1 MNENDMAKFSFA
13 EGARRLHIGG
23 ANVTMLTTLR
33 IKNLALVP
41 DLTLELQ
48 PGCNV
53 ITGETGAGKSI
64 IIGALNLVLGERADR
79 SLIRTGSDSCSV
91 EAVFDVSKLVVAQ
104 IPRSRRRQSAQ
115 TSPVESQ
122 RGLTSAATTPDD
134 DSRSQLEAFL
144 AENGLEPCEENQLV
158 LKRTFTAGGTNRQF
172 VNGTATT
179 LNVLAAIGEWLVD
192 MHGPHDHQSLLHPAR
207 QLAILDAF
215 GGLEK
220 ERAAFGELVQ
230 RRAALESEKSVLV
243 VDEKTYVQQ
252 LDLLRFQVNEISGA
266 RLQPGEDQGVEE
278 KFQRASNAAKLLQL
292 CQAALDLLGENDA
305 SLLTQA
311 GAVGRTLQELQRV
324 DAGAG
329 ALVELHGQ
337 AASALRE
344 LQSELSRYAD
354 KVEVDPAQ
362 LQQLEERLD
371 LLHSLKRKYGAT
383 LAEVIAFGDDAK
395 RRLSQLESRDGELAR
410 LNSELQKLD
419 VELLRAGKELSAKR
433 RKIIPQ
439 LAKAVGKQLDDLGF
453 KQSKFDVA
461 INSVAAD
468 VSPLHL
474 VESNVRAD
482 SRRLL
487 QFGEASFS
495 STGFDEIEFQFAP
508 NAGEPVKPLRAIA
521 SSGEMA
527 RVMLALKTVL
537 AAEDEI
543 PVLIFDEVDANIGGE
558 TANAVGEKM
567 KQIAARRQVLC
578 ITHLPQVAV
587 PADAHYV
594 VTKQVKDGRTISEI
608 RLLDKKERVTELA
621 RMLGG
626 QTEAARKHAEALLR

>member
-1 MNENDMAKFSFA
+1 
-13 EGARRLHIGG
+13 
-23 ANVTMLTTLR
+23 MLTTLR

-91 EAVFDVSKLVVAQ
+91 EAVFDVAKLRCSVRPA
-104 IPRSRRRQSAQ
+104 A
-115 TSPVESQ
+115 ESD
-122 RGLTSAATTPDD
+122 RATGSTL
-134 DSRSQLEAFL
+134 QLFL
-144 AENGLEPCEENQLV
+144 AGNGLEPCEENQLV
-158 LKRTFTAGGTNRQF
+158 LKRTFTAAGTNRQF
-172 VNGTATT
+172 VNGSATT

-230 RRAALESEKSVLV
+230 RRTALENEKSALV
-243 VDEKTYVQQ
+243 VDEKTYAQQ
-252 LDLLRFQVNEISGA
+252 LDLLRFQANEISGA
-266 RLQPGEDQGVEE
+266 RLQPGEDEGVEE

-292 CQAALDLLGENDA
+292 CQSALDLLGENDA

-311 GAVGRTLQELQRV
+311 GAVGRILQELRRV

-337 AASALRE
+337 AASALRK
-344 LQSELSRYAD
+344 LQSELSRYAE

-395 RRLSQLESRDGELAR
+395 RRLAQLESRDGELAR
-410 LNSELQKLD
+410 LNGELQKLD
-419 VELLRAGKELSAKR
+419 AELLRAGKDLSAKR

-461 INSVAAD
+461 MTTFEVGSSRCDDRTAQ
-468 VSPLHL
+468 
-474 VESNVRAD
+474 RAVPT
-482 SRRLL
+482 
-487 QFGEASFS
+487 S
-495 STGFDEIEFQFAP
+495 SSGLDEIEFQFAP
-508 NAGEPVKPLRAIA
+508 NAGEPAKPLRAIA

-608 RLLDKKERVTELA
+608 KLLDKKERVTELA